1 MSGLHLH
8 YAPAEGDCVRFH
20 LDQADRCQ
28 IGSSRYADLRISDAS
43 VARRHAVVEIRD
55 GDAFLEARTSRHPV
69 RLNGEVIRHA
79 GPLTAGDIIQLGMGV
94 DIHLKCETPP
104 QPENHSPP
112 SDPAPS
118 NWETTAIVPHP
129 DLCRQLQ
136 EAIARS
142 LDLYRRDV
150 LDTLSAEQLRSEA
163 QKTAEAIVESGEI
176 PIPADLPAADLI
188 AYVVAETVGLGP
200 IETLLADD
208 SVSEIMINGHQRVFV
223 ERGGRIE
230 ASPFRFSSPHS
241 LMQVLDRIISPIG
254 RRLDE
259 ASPLVDARL
268 PDGSRVNAVI
278 PPLSLNGPVVTIR
291 RFRDDHLDLDALTS
305 TQAISP
311 AMAQFLTDSVENHRN
326 LLISGGTGTGKTTLL
341 NALSACIDQTERII
355 TIEDSAELRLQQEH
369 VITLESRP
377 ANIEGSGE
385 ITIRDL
391 VRNAL
396 RMRPDRILIGEC
408 RGGEA
413 LDMLQAMNTGHDG
426 SLTTAHANTPRDALA
441 RLEVMALMAG
451 MELPAR
457 AIREQ
462 IASAID
468 VIIQLSRLSDGS
480 RKVVAI
486 TQIDGMEG
494 ERILL
499 NELFRYDPKTG
510 HQPVGIIT

>member
-1 MSGLHLH
+1 M
-8 YAPAEGDCVRFH
+8 YIEAKA
-20 LDQADRCQ
+20 
-28 IGSSRYADLRISDAS
+28 SRY
-43 VARRHAVVEIRD
+43 
-55 GDAFLEARTSRHPV
+55 PV
-69 RLNGEVIRHA
+69 RLNGEVVRHA
-79 GPLTAGDIIQLGMGV
+79 GPLAAGDEIRLG
-94 DIHLKCETPP
+94 DANTIHLESQLPPIADELTPQTKESEYPSAGSDHETPD
-104 QPENHSPP
+104 PE
-112 SDPAPS
+112 
-118 NWETTAIVPHP
+118 
-129 DLCRQLQ
+129 LCRQLQ
-136 EAIARS
+136 EAIGQS
-142 LDLYRRDV
+142 LDLYRRNV
-150 LDTLSAEQLRSEA
+150 LETLSPEELRAEA
-163 QKTAEAIVESGEI
+163 KTTAEAIIKRGGLV
-176 PIPADLPAADLI
+176 LPEEVSSEDLI
-188 AYVVAETVGLGP
+188 GYVVAETVGLGP
-200 IETLLADD
+200 IETLLQD
-208 SVSEIMINGHQRVFV
+208 SAVSEIMVNGHDRIFI
-223 ERGGRIE
+223 EREGRIE
-230 ASPFRFSSPHS
+230 ASPFRFSSAHS
-241 LMQVLDRIISPIG
+241 LSQVLDRIISPIG

-259 ASPLVDARL
+259 GSPLVDARL

-291 RFRDDHLDLDALTS
+291 RFQDDHLDLSALTES
-305 TQAISP
+305 QALN
-311 AMAQFLTDSVENHRN
+311 AEMALFLKSCIEKHRN

-341 NALSACIDQTERII
+341 NALSACISRSERII
-355 TIEDSAELRLQQEH
+355 TIEDSAELKLQQEH

-451 MELPAR
+451 MDLPAR
-457 AIREQ
+457 AIKEQ

-468 VIIQLSRLSDGS
+468 VIVQLSRMPDGS

-486 TQIDGMEG
+486 TEVDGMEG

-499 NELFRYDPKTG
+499 NERFVFDAESGHRSTG
-510 HQPVGIIT
+510 SFT

>member
-1 MSGLHLH
+1 MTHLQLH
-8 YAPAEGDCVRFH
+8 YAPPD
-20 LDQADRCQ
+20 ADHIHFPLEKTGRCQ
-28 IGSSRYADLRISDAS
+28 IGSSRYADLRINHGA

-55 GDAFLEARTSRHPV
+55 GDAFLEARASRHPV

-79 GPLTAGDIIQLGMGV
+79 GPLASGDIIQLGEGI
-94 DIHLKCETPP
+94 DIHLECEAPAKPSNTPP
-104 QPENHSPP
+104 PKQ
-112 SDPAPS
+112 PAPS
-118 NWETTAIVPHP
+118 ECQTPSTVPDP
-129 DLCRQLQ
+129 ALCRQLQ

-142 LDLYRRDV
+142 LDLYRRGV
-150 LDTLSAEQLRSEA
+150 LDTLSAEQLRAEA
-163 QKTAEAIVESGEI
+163 QKTAEAILESGEV
-176 PIPADLPAADLI
+176 PIPADLPAAELI

-208 SVSEIMINGHQRVFV
+208 SVSEIMINGHHRVFV

-291 RFRDDHLDLDALTS
+291 RFRDDHLDLAALTA
-305 TQAISP
+305 TQAIST
-311 AMAQFLTDSVENHRN
+311 AMAEFLTRSIENHRN

-355 TIEDSAELRLQQEH
+355 TIEDSAELRLQQNH
-369 VITLESRP
+369 VVTLESRP

-486 TQIDGMEG
+486 TQVDGMEG

-499 NELFRYDPKTG
+499 NDLFRYDPETG
-510 HQPVGIIT
+510 HQAVGIIT